1 MPTDVAPVPTEIA
14 EAVLGMWNA
23 LSNRDWEAVRTFL
36 SEDCIYVDMPI
47 GPVAAARGPE
57 DIVKRLKVGLEPLA
71 GYENHDGVLVTNGVD
86 TMYEHSET
94 WTFKSGEQGVL
105 RFVTVHKVRD
115 GKITLWKDY
124 WDMNGLTGFAPP
136 TWLEDLA
143 AADMSWV
150 FDATGLI

>member
-1 MPTDVAPVPTEIA
+1 MPTEVPPDVAD
-14 EAVLGMWNA
+14 AVLGMWKA
-23 LSNRDWEAVRTFL
+23 LSNRDWEAVKTFL
-36 SEDCIYVDMPI
+36 ADDCIYVDMPV
-47 GPVAAARGPE
+47 GPAAAARGPE

-71 GYENHDGVLVTNGVD
+71 GYENHDGVLVSNGVD

-94 WTFKSGEQGVL
+94 WTFKTGEQGVL
-105 RFVTVHKVRD
+105 RFVTVHKVID

-124 WDMNGLTGFAPP
+124 WDMSGLTSFAPP

-143 AADMSWV
+143 GADMSWV